1 MKIKRTIVLTALL
14 MIFGIASVNSQNVIH
29 LNDAS
34 FKKNVWDY
42 SKNSTWKYEGNKPV
56 IIDFY
61 ADWCRP
67 CKMIAPH
74 LKAIQS
80 EYGNKLQVYKINTD
94 KNPQL
99 ANLFKIRS
107 IPTVLFVPADGNYQQ
122 IIGYRSKA
130 QFEEIV
136 KSVLKVEK

>member
-1 MKIKRTIVLTALL
+1 MKQKLILTAFIL
-14 MIFGIASVNSQNVIH
+14 MLGIVPVFSQSEIH
-29 LNDAS
+29 LDDAS

-42 SKNSTWKYEGNKPV
+42 TKNSSWKYEGNKPI

-74 LKAIQS
+74 LKAIQA

-94 KNPQL
+94 QNPQL

-107 IPTVLFVPADGNYQQ
+107 IPTVLFVPADGNYKQ

-136 KSVLKVEK
+136 KTVLKVEK

>member
-1 MKIKRTIVLTALL
+1 MKYKVFLITSIL
-14 MIFGIASVNSQNVIH
+14 MFGVASVFSQNEIH

-34 FKKNVWDY
+34 FKQNVWDY
-42 SKNSTWKYEGNKPV
+42 GKNSTWKFEGNKPV

-74 LKAIQS
+74 LKAIQK

-94 KNPQL
+94 DNPQL
-99 ANLFKIRS
+99 ANLFRIRS
-107 IPTVLFVPADGNYQQ
+107 IPTVLFVPADGNYKQ
-122 IIGYRSKA
+122 IIGYRSKE

-136 KSVLKVEK
+136 KTVLKVEK

>member
-1 MKIKRTIVLTALL
+1 MRKKIIITASLIIL
-14 MIFGIASVNSQNVIH
+14 GITAGFSQSEIF

-34 FKKNVWDY
+34 FKKNIWDY

-74 LKAIQS
+74 LKAIQE

-94 KNPQL
+94 QNPQL

-107 IPTVLFVPADGNYQQ
+107 IPTVIFVPADGNYKQ
-122 IIGYRSKA
+122 IIGYRNKQ
-130 QFEEIV
+130 QFEEMV
-136 KSVLKVEK
+136 KTVLKVEK

>member
-1 MKIKRTIVLTALL
+1 MKRRLLVLTALL
-14 MIFGIASVNSQNVIH
+14 MFGTASLFSQNIIH
-29 LNDAS
+29 LDDAS
-34 FKKNVWDY
+34 FKKNIWDY
-42 SKNSTWKYEGNKPV
+42 SKNSTWKYEGNKPA

-74 LKAIQS
+74 LKAIQA

-94 KNPQL
+94 NNPKL

-107 IPTVLFVPADGNYQQ
+107 IPTVLFVPADGNYKQ
-122 IIGYRSKA
+122 IIGYRSKE
-130 QFEEIV
+130 QFEEVI
-136 KSVLKVEK
+136 KAVLKVEK

>member
-1 MKIKRTIVLTALL
+1 MKRKLL
-14 MIFGIASVNSQNVIH
+14 MITSVLMFGIATMFSQNEIH

-42 SKNSTWKYEGNKPV
+42 SQNSSWKYEGNKPI

-74 LKAIQS
+74 LKAIQA

-107 IPTVLFVPADGNYQQ
+107 IPTILFVPADGNFKQ
-122 IIGYRSKA
+122 IVGYRSKE

-136 KSVLKVEK
+136 QTVLKVEK

>member
-1 MKIKRTIVLTALL
+1 MTVKRTLLLTISL
-14 MIFGIASVNSQNVIH
+14 MIAGITTVNSQNVIH
-29 LNDAS
+29 LDDAS
-34 FKKNVWDY
+34 FKAKVWDY
-42 SKNSTWKYEGNKPV
+42 SKSSTWLYAGTKPAV
-56 IIDFY
+56 IDFY

-74 LKAIQS
+74 LKAIQA

-107 IPTVLFVPADGNYQQ
+107 IPTVLFVPADGNYKQ
-122 IIGYRSKA
+122 IIGYRSKE

-136 KSVLKVEK
+136 RTVLKVEK

>member
-1 MKIKRTIVLTALL
+1 MTRRLLILTSLL
-14 MIFGIASVNSQNVIH
+14 MFGTASLFSQNIIH
-29 LNDAS
+29 LDDAS
-34 FKKNVWDY
+34 FKKNIWDY
-42 SKNSTWKYEGNKPV
+42 SKNSAWKYEGNKPA

-74 LKAIQS
+74 LKAIQA

-94 KNPQL
+94 NNPKL

-107 IPTVLFVPADGNYQQ
+107 IPTVLFVPADGNYKQ
-122 IIGYRSKA
+122 IIGYRSKE
-130 QFEEIV
+130 QFEEVV
-136 KSVLKVEK
+136 KAVLKVEK